1 MKGQKNI
8 TVCSRK
14 ASPNKLLMILLAKKG
29 SFVSGEDISEELGI
43 TRSGVWKQV
52 NSLRELGYNIESSTR
67 LGYRIDKSPDL
78 LMPEEIWSTTHLSF
92 IGGTIYY
99 STTLD
104 STNEQAKRLAGEG
117 APHGTLIL
125 AEEQQKGRGRMGRD
139 WISPKS
145 GGIWLSIILRPNMAP
160 YEAPK
165 LTILSAVAVA
175 EAIRKKTGLAAQIK
189 WPNDILING
198 KKVCG
203 ILTELNTEIDV
214 INHVVIGVGIN
225 VNNLAFPKD
234 LKQKAASLKQIKSEH
249 IDRTIILAGFLESFE
264 TLYQTAMNDGF
275 EGIFQKW
282 RSLCCNL
289 GKHVNIIGRA
299 ESFNGIALDI
309 NNDGALLVRTQDGKV
324 VQVISGDVSLDE

>member
-8 TVCSRK
+8 TVCSK
-14 ASPNKLLMILLAKKG
+14 KDSPNKLLMILLAKKG
-29 SFVSGEDISEELGI
+29 NFVSGEDISEELGI

-52 NSLRELGYNIESSTR
+52 KSLRELGYNIKSSTR

-78 LMPEEIWSTTHLSF
+78 LLPEEIWAAGNLSF
-92 IGGTIYY
+92 LGNTIYY
-99 STTLD
+99 STTID
-104 STNEQAKRLAGEG
+104 STNEQSKRLAGEG
-117 APHGTLIL
+117 APHGTLVL
-125 AEEQQKGRGRMGRD
+125 AEEQRKGKGRIGRS

-145 GGIWLSIILRPNMAP
+145 GGIWLSIILRPDMAP

-175 EAIRKKTGLAAQIK
+175 EAIRKKTGLAALIK

-203 ILTELNTEIDV
+203 ILTEMNSEIDV
-214 INHVVIGVGIN
+214 INHVIIGVGIN
-225 VNNLAFPKD
+225 VNNHSFPDD
-234 LKQKAASLKQIKSEH
+234 LKQKAASLRQIKGEN
-249 IDRTIILAGFLESFE
+249 IDRIDILAGFLENFE
-264 TLYQTAMNDGF
+264 ILYQTAVNYGF

-289 GKHVNIIGRA
+289 GKHVNIIGRT
-299 ESFNGIALDI
+299 ESFSGVALDI
-309 NNDGALLVRTQDGKV
+309 NNDGALLVRTEDEKI
-324 VQVISGDVSLDE
+324 VQVISGDISLR